1 MVRERNQADF
11 NSGWLEC
18 NNPHVKSRAMEAL
31 RTAEGNSLKKWQL
44 TKKVRHNDPIRMVNL
59 NRVLA
64 DLLAAGRIYCEKRR
78 AGLGRSGEL
87 WGLLAQPEADGR

>member
-1 MVRERNQADF
+1 
-11 NSGWLEC
+11 
-18 NNPHVKSRAMEAL
+18 MEAL

-78 AGLGRSGEL
+78 GGLGRSGEL